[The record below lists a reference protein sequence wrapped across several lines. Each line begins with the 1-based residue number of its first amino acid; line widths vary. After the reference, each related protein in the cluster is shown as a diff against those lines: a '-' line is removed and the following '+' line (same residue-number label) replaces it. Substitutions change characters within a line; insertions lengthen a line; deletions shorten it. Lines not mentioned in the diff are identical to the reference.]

1 MTNRPETFIYSAE
14 NVPIGGNVGDILT
27 KVGAPNYYTAWRAHT
42 LEDSG
47 VTAGT
52 YNNSAT
58 ANQPFTIDS
67 KGRITA
73 TGSLVTITP
82 AFSSITSK
90 PTTLAGYGITDAA
103 TSTHVHG
110 NISNGGAIGTTANL
124 PIITTTS
131 GLLTTGTF
139 GTTIN
144 TFCQGN
150 DTRLSNTR
158 LTTNSLTFNSGGAG
172 AASGTTFNGSAAV
185 TVSYNTLG
193 AQPLDATLTALA
205 GVTTAAN
212 TFIYATGV
220 DTFSTS
226 TVTTYIRTLLA
237 ATDAA
242 ASRTT
247 LGLGTIATQDSDNV
261 SITGGSIDGITFDDG
276 TY

>member
-1 MTNRPETFIYSAE
+1 MATRPESFIYSAE
-14 NVPIGGNVGDILT
+14 NVPVGGIPGDVLT
-27 KVGAPNYYTAWRAHT
+27 KVGAPNYYTAWRT
-42 LEDSG
+42 PVLDDSG
-47 VTAGT
+47 VTSGT
-52 YNNSAT
+52 YNNSPT
-58 ANQPFTIDS
+58 TNQPFDIDS

-73 TGSLVTITP
+73 TGTPVTITP

-110 NISNGGAIGTTANL
+110 NISNAGAIGTTANL

-131 GLLTTGTF
+131 GLLTTGSF
-139 GTTIN
+139 GTTSN

-150 DTRLSNTR
+150 DSRLSDTR
-158 LTTNSLTFNSGGAG
+158 LTTNSLTFNTSGTG
-172 AASGTTFNGSAAV
+172 AASGTSFNGSVAL
-185 TVSYNTLG
+185 TISHNTIG
-193 AQPLDATLTALA
+193 AQPLDATLTGLA

-226 TVTTYIRTLLA
+226 TVTSYMRTLLA

-247 LGLGTIATQDSDNV
+247 LGLGTIATQDSSNV
-261 SITGGSIDGITFDDG
+261 SITGGSIDGIIFDDG